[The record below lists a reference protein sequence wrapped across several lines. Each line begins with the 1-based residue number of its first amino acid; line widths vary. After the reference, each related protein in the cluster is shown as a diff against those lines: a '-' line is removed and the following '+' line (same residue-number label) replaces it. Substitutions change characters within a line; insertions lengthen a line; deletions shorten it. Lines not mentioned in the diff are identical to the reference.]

1 MSLQKVQNY
10 FKQYHM
16 EDRIIVLEDS
26 SATVEEAAS
35 VLHTRKARI
44 AKTMSFLV
52 DDQVNLIVMAGDVKI
67 DNHKYKEVFHK
78 KCKMVPYDQVE
89 EKTGHQVGGVCPF
102 ALSDDIHV
110 YLDDSLKRFSTVFPA
125 AGNSHSA
132 IELTLDEL
140 AAYGHNT
147 KWIDVTKAIS

>member
-1 MSLQKVQNY
+1 
-10 FKQYHM
+10 
-16 EDRIIVLEDS
+16 
-26 SATVEEAAS
+26 
-35 VLHTRKARI
+35 
-44 AKTMSFLV
+44 
-52 DDQVNLIVMAGDVKI
+52 
-67 DNHKYKEVFHK
+67 
-78 KCKMVPYDQVE
+78 MVPYDQVE